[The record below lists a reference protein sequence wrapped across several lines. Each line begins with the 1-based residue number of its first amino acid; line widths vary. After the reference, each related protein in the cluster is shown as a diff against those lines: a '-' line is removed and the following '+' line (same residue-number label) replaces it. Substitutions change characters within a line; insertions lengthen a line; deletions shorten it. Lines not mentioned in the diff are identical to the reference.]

1 MKEKSVF
8 TLGLLALSVI
18 PLMPPVVDGGPAG
31 GREEEGGR
39 EGGRD
44 VRRQALP
51 AWLSVS
57 SLHSTELYLA
67 KTLQNLAKTK

>member
-1 MKEKSVF
+1 MKMIFLPKLVAKS
-8 TLGLLALSVI
+8 SI
-18 PLMPPVVDGGPAG
+18 PLRPPVVDGGHVG
-31 GREEEGGR
+31 GREGGR

-51 AWLSVS
+51 ARLSVS

-67 KTLQNLAKTK
+67 KTLRNLAKTQ

>member
-1 MKEKSVF
+1 MIFLPKLVAKS
-8 TLGLLALSVI
+8 SI
-18 PLMPPVVDGGPAG
+18 PLRPPVVDGGHV
-31 GREEEGGR
+31 GGR

-51 AWLSVS
+51 ARLSVS

-67 KTLQNLAKTK
+67 KTLRNLAKTQ